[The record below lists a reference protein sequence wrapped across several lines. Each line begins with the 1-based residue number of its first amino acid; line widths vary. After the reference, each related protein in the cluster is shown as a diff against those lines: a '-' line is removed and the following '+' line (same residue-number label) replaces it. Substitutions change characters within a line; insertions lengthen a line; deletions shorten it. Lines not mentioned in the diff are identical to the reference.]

1 MKTGFSAD
9 GYIVDQDCFSAYPYR
24 TVTSDWNGCGW
35 MAAYDLRHALGQ
47 TADFDAVRREMDGM
61 FLLRVPGPTT
71 MVVCPSQT
79 LTNKEYQ
86 LLRDSALK
94 LIRALKIEGGCNV
107 QFALDPQSFRYFVI
121 EVNPRVSRSSAL
133 ASKASGYPIARVS
146 AKIAIGMESLSEII
160 GKAH

>member
-47 TADFDAVRREMDGM
+47 TADFDTVRREMDGM

-71 MVVCPSQT
+71 MRVMLRYLRRCVPDLTVVLGRAAALSAAPRARAGI
-79 LTNKEYQ
+79 
-86 LLRDSALK
+86 LRYTESGVPHFVAFVRLADG
-94 LIRALKIEGGCNV
+94 RCRFFNV
-107 QFALDPQSFRYFVI
+107 ADGLEDYVC
-121 EVNPRVSRSSAL
+121 
-133 ASKASGYPIARVS
+133 
-146 AKIAIGMESLSEII
+146 GMEQFLLTRCAR
-160 GKAH
+160 GTVKAMLVF